1 MKAMAKTSASD
12 HRISTAVK
20 SKTGRTS
27 EQWNTILDRLNRK
40 AHNPEKAIAHL
51 RRRYKLSTW
60 AARVITL
67 RYQMERRVRQ

>member
-1 MKAMAKTSASD
+1 MKPILKHSPD

-20 SKTGRTS
+20 NKTGKTS
-27 EQWNTILDRLNRK
+27 EQWNTILDRLNHRVRDS
-40 AHNPEKAIAHL
+40 EQAIVHL
-51 RRRYKLSTW
+51 RRRYKLSDW